1 MHPTELYNC
10 GAKATF
16 STLSMIFVAS
26 NAIQKIDNETV
37 YKTENAKIATRIYHM
52 YKVLKGLTLV
62 YLKTLKTTFIYST
75 RMV

>member
-16 STLSMIFVAS
+16 STSSMIFVAS

-37 YKTENAKIATRIYHM
+37 YKTENAKIATIAIICIRY
-52 YKVLKGLTLV
+52 
-62 YLKTLKTTFIYST
+62 
-75 RMV
+75 